1 MSRLLKFQI
10 HSSVR
15 QASSCF
21 QFRHQLAAPW
31 QLRSVKLQYQ
41 KRQKPLVM
49 SGIGTGSQMATH
61 EVWHSVGLPESG
73 DALYRAS
80 ELPNSATPA
89 ILGQNSLAEKCCL
102 VDCAQKRMYAVGP
115 GGYEIRLSPGGVMY
129 PLNTSREGHLMLP
142 CAEYGRGQASTE
154 FMTFVVG
161 HTSKSG
167 RKGLR
172 RLRW

>member
-1 MSRLLKFQI
+1 MAAAS
-10 HSSVR
+10 
-15 QASSCF
+15 QA
-21 QFRHQLAAPW
+21 AGWPGP
-31 QLRSVKLQYQ
+31 QYQ
-41 KRQKPLVM
+41 KRHKPLVM

-115 GGYEIRLSPGGVMY
+115 GGYEIRLSPGSVMY
-129 PLNTSREGHLMLP
+129 PLKTSRAGHLMLP
-142 CAEYGRGQASTE
+142 CAEYGRGQASSE
-154 FMTFVVG
+154 IMTFVVG
-161 HTSKSG
+161 PHFQEWQELTPSSQVVMHHPP
-167 RKGLR
+167 
-172 RLRW
+172 